1 MSRGSL
7 LPCYLYGLGAAFDGI
22 SRSNKSVS
30 TRPSRGDRPYAIAGL
45 AILLAARHSY
55 DGKSSTRLLPDA
67 SHAYC
72 KSVMTDGGLAL
83 LFGEL
88 RPALARYLMARGA
101 SPDEAEDILQDIHMK
116 LLADHIGPVSQA
128 RAYLYSMTNNHFL
141 MHRRSAGRRLRRE
154 EDWVGINGGRDGD
167 VDERPSVETELI
179 AREQLAI
186 LQRVLDD
193 LPERSRIIFRRF
205 RIDGEPQRR
214 IADELGISVSAVEKH
229 LARAYEAITAAR
241 LRWDEDRPDRR
252 HLTGGRNRHA
262 T

>member
-1 MSRGSL
+1 MRPWRGGRPVPPI
-7 LPCYLYGLGAAFDGI
+7 LPAVHGSYG
-22 SRSNKSVS
+22 RK
-30 TRPSRGDRPYAIAGL
+30 PSF
-45 AILLAARHSY
+45 
-55 DGKSSTRLLPDA
+55 RLLPDA
-67 SHAYC
+67 SHPC
-72 KSVMTDGGLAL
+72 CERFMTDGGLVL

-101 SPDEAEDILQDIHMK
+101 SSDEAEDILQDIHMK
-116 LLADHIGPVSQA
+116 LLADNIGPVSQA
-128 RAYLYSMTNNHFL
+128 RAYLYSMANNHFL
-141 MHRRSAGRRLRRE
+141 MHRRSAGRRVRRE
-154 EDWVGINGGRDGD
+154 EDWAQINGGRDGE

-214 IADELGISVSAVEKH
+214 IAEELGISVSAVEKH
-229 LARAYEAITAAR
+229 LARAYEAITSAR
-241 LRWDEDRPDRR
+241 LRWDEDRLDRR
-252 HLTGGRNRHA
+252 HLTGERNRHA